1 LGTGWKKSDSVCL
14 TLCGFGSSTQ
24 CVADKMQEYNYN
36 KTIRA
41 SVNRRTLSAKARF
54 LLSFLILREKAV
66 CFLFL

>member
-1 LGTGWKKSDSVCL
+1 
-14 TLCGFGSSTQ
+14 
-24 CVADKMQEYNYN
+24 MQEYNYN